1 MKIAIRFQNFIQ
13 TIQIIQIIQIAQNI
27 KIYLDNKRIYSYNS
41 ICSKIKMALTI

>member
-27 KIYLDNKRIYSYNS
+27 KILSNRI
-41 ICSKIKMALTI
+41 